1 MNKELIVSVEMYYD
15 EYEKY
20 DGDGFYP
27 IILSPTSSSP
37 SVEKKTHLKKTVI
50 QFKYH
55 NILRSWIQKTE
66 DMIRGL
72 DGDYGKKLLEI
83 LNEKGGVNGKN
94 IYSYLN
100 TKLL

>member
-27 IILSPTSSSP
+27 MILSS
-37 SVEKKTHLKKTVI
+37 SVEKKINLKKTMI

-55 NILRSWIQKTE
+55 NILRAWIQKTE

-83 LNEKGGVNGKN
+83 LNEKGGVNGEN
-94 IYSYLN
+94 IYTYLN